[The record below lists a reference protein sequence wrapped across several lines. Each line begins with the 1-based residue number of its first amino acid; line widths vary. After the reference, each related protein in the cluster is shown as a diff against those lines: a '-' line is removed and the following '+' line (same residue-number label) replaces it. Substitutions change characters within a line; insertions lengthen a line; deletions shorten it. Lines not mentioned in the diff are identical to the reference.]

1 MSQGTVNIHS
11 REHLGTTDRG
21 LAMARNHQRRS
32 IRRLAKG
39 ETLPQPTVLG
49 DPVPLWGGDTILRIP
64 QSNTDESQQI
74 SDVAHRVIDIYRAG
88 DKYDGGE
95 RVAFMRKALKEF
107 EANGPHA

>member
-1 MSQGTVNIHS
+1 MSQGPINVYS

-21 LAMARNHQRRS
+21 VAMARNHHRRS

-64 QSNTDESQQI
+64 KSNTDERQQI
-74 SDVAHRVIDIYRAG
+74 SDVAHRVVDIYRAG
-88 DKYDGGE
+88 DKYVGEE
-95 RVAFMRKALKEF
+95 RVAFMHKALKEF
-107 EANGPHA
+107 EANGLHT